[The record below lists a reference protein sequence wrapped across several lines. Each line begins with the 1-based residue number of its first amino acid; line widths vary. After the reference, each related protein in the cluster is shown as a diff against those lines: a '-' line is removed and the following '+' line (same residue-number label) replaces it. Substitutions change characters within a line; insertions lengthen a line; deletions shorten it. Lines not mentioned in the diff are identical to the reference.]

1 MKIVIVIFR
10 ILEGCLVIR
19 QDSKYNVE
27 IGTLLTILDASGS
40 YMGSILG
47 EVWKIR
53 QPALC

>member
-27 IGTLLTILDASGS
+27 IESLLTILDASGS
-40 YMGSILG
+40 YMGSTLG

-53 QPALC
+53 QPVPR